1 MTLEGVLQE
10 LIDRLSPGSDH
21 IVAWEQVR
29 EWPPGTIDVF
39 QKAGWIRP
47 ASPRFDCRSV
57 ADVKRNCFKPVR
69 VRAGVQGRAAQ
80 AYVDC
85 DEPADLGRISI
96 PLEHLQQ
103 WRITGSQVARWIADK
118 LKLKEQAERQAAAVR
133 ISVGQLRGKK
143 RRGSLELVTEK
154 IPAVLRVSGHSLPL
168 TDAVYLSGDRPEIDR
183 VALYELVDR
192 LPSSGSLQTIQ
203 PLGDQTGSA
212 QIRDEGEAREMAK
225 GIQKLTRTRPGRSD
239 SWYSHQIAKLPIA
252 KGRSAGTI
260 RRNLKN

>member
-21 IVAWEQVR
+21 TVAWEQVR

-39 QKAGWIRP
+39 QKAGWIRLASP
-47 ASPRFDCRSV
+47 ASIVECCGCEE
-57 ADVKRNCFKPVR
+57 NCFKPVR

-103 WRITGSQVARWIADK
+103 WQITGSQVARWIADK

-183 VALYELVDR
+183 VALRELVDR
-192 LPSSGSLQTIQ
+192 LPSSESSKRYRPSKIKQ
-203 PLGDQTGSA
+203 
-212 QIRDEGEAREMAK
+212 EARKLETK
-225 GIQKLTRTRPGRSD
+225 ERHERWQREYRKLTRTHPGKSD
-239 SWYSHQIAKLPIA
+239 SWYSHQIAKLPTA
-252 KGRSAGTI
+252 EGRSAGTI